1 MITVMRIE
9 SREKRIYEDVLLK
22 ESFHRIISSAYAM
35 ASTACL
41 TLIKE
46 EIILVIYKLI
56 TWKKQ

>member
-22 ESFHRIISSAYAM
+22 ESFHRIISLAYAI
-35 ASTACL
+35 AST
-41 TLIKE
+41 E

-56 TWKKQ
+56 TWKKQIGE